1 MKTYKQ
7 LYERVCAFENLYSA
21 FLKAAR
27 GKSARLDCAAFSY
40 GREREILKI
49 QEELLAGTYR
59 HGTYREFTVRDPKQ
73 REVKAAPFRDR
84 VVHHALCNIIEPI
97 FEARFIPDS
106 FACRKGKGTLAALE
120 RCRALARRFHTGYVL
135 KADISKFFYS
145 VDHAIM
151 LSVLSR
157 HIADKRVLAL
167 MAAILASS
175 EDARFRA
182 YFPGD
187 DLFAL
192 QRPTGIPIGNLT
204 SQLFSN
210 VYLGELDHFVKQQ
223 LLWKPYLR
231 YMDDFLLFGA
241 GKQELWAV
249 LSRIE
254 AFLAEKLRLR
264 VHPVKRS
271 VAPVR
276 RGIDWVGYMVLPG
289 RVRVRRRN
297 IIRFRLRNRKLRA
310 LLRSGRIAVAD
321 IGQSVQSFCAYTSHA
336 DAARLTRE
344 LLEREVF

>member
-1 MKTYKQ
+1 MKTYKR
-7 LYERVCAFENLYSA
+7 LYERVCTFENLYTA

-27 GKSARLDCAAFSY
+27 GKSARLDCAGFSY
-40 GREREILKI
+40 GRERELLRL

-59 HGTYREFTVRDPKQ
+59 HGTYREFTVRDPKV

-84 VVHHALCNIIEPI
+84 VVHHALCNILEPI

-120 RCRALARRFHTGYVL
+120 RCRALARHFHAGYVL

-151 LSVLSR
+151 LAVLSR

-167 MAAILASS
+167 MAAIVASS

-241 GKQELWAV
+241 DKKELWAV

-271 VAPVR
+271 VTPVR
-276 RGIDWVGYMVLPG
+276 SGIDWVGYMVLPG

-310 LLRSGRIAVAD
+310 LFRRGLIAVAD